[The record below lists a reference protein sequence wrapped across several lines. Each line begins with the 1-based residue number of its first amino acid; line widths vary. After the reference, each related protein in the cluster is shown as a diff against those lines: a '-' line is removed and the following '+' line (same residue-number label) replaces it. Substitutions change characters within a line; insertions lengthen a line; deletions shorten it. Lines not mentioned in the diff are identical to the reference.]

1 MWSMAGMDGQWLPV
15 KQSSSLLL
23 QFMWL
28 PKNVNAV
35 LLILSAP
42 FCTRDAG
49 LWFRWEHLGWVK
61 GREYYNDMA
70 SW

>member
-42 FCTRDAG
+42 FAQEMQDYGSGGSTWDG
-49 LWFRWEHLGWVK
+49 
-61 GREYYNDMA
+61 
-70 SW
+70 